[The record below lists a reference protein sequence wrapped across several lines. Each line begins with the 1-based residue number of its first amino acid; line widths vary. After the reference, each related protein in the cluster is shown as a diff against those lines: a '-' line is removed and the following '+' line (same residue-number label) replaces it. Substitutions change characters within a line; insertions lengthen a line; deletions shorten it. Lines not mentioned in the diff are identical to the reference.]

1 MLPDVIAV
9 EALPDYRLALRFA
22 NGEQKTFEMKP
33 YLDYPVY
40 QPLRDKAVF
49 AKASIDYGTVVWSKD
64 IDIAPETLYLESL
77 TST

>member
-1 MLPDVIAV
+1 MTPDVIAV

-40 QPLRDKAVF
+40 RPLRDQALF
-49 AKASIDYGTVVWSKD
+49 AKALVDYGTVVWSQD
-64 IDIAPETLYLESL
+64 IDMAPETLYLESN
-77 TST
+77 SSA